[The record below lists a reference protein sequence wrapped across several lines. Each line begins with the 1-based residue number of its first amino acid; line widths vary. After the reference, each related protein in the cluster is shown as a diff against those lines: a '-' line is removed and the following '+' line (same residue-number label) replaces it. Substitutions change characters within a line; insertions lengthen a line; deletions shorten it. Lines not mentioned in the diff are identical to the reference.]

1 MISLTCQKY
10 LTAAIFLYVCGQ
22 LLIKLDSKHSPLVI
36 TCVISFGMALMAFFI
51 LFRYLVSSQRDIR
64 DSLLQQ
70 FTSDNLPLLALGAG
84 FFVFLG
90 NYCWIYAVK
99 IGPSL
104 GHIRMIMSGAEVA
117 LLLVASYALFNEKA
131 TSTNILGIAL
141 VLFGM
146 YLIAQ

>member
-1 MISLTCQKY
+1 M
-10 LTAAIFLYVCGQ
+10 
-22 LLIKLDSKHSPLVI
+22 
-36 TCVISFGMALMAFFI
+36 
-51 LFRYLVSSQRDIR
+51 
-64 DSLLQQ
+64 
-70 FTSDNLPLLALGAG
+70 
-84 FFVFLG
+84 FLG
-90 NYCWIYAVK
+90 NYCWINAVK

-131 TSTNILGIAL
+131 TSTNVLGIAL